1 MEEDKLDLVL
11 VPLGLLLL
19 AVYHVWLLRAVL
31 KHPTRTVIG
40 LNAESRHQ
48 WVFSMMSG
56 IDIVGCR
63 ESVIEFLGAGITL
76 TLAEVVIR
84 NRIRYFRNRDELY
97 IHLDR
102 NHNLNLVHDKKR
114 MVHVL
119 SMKSMFQ
126 DPLKNGVLAVQ
137 TIRNNI
143 MASTLL
149 ATVAITLSSL
159 ISVFV
164 SSSSDSGSTTSK
176 IVYGNKSHLL
186 ASIKYFTILLCF
198 LVAFL
203 CNVQSIR
210 YYAHVSFLVTLPSS
224 AGNVESVEYVARNL
238 NRASYFWSLGLR
250 AFYLS
255 FPLLLWIF
263 GPIPCF
269 ACCCFMSCLLYFL
282 DTTSSFTRQLHRS
295 SFKED
300 TMKAGDLG
308 PIGQYS

>member
-1 MEEDKLDLVL
+1 MEEDKLDLFL
-11 VPLGLLLL
+11 VPLGLILL
-19 AVYHVWLLRAVL
+19 ALYHVWLLRTVL

-40 LNAESRHQ
+40 INAESRHK
-48 WVFSMMSG
+48 WVFSMMS
-56 IDIVGCR
+56 
-63 ESVIEFLGAGITL
+63 
-76 TLAEVVIR
+76 
-84 NRIRYFRNRDELY
+84 
-97 IHLDR
+97 
-102 NHNLNLVHDKKR
+102 
-114 MVHVL
+114 
-119 SMKSMFQ
+119 

-164 SSSSDSGSTTSK
+164 SSSSDTGNSASK
-176 IVYGNKSHLL
+176 IVYGNKSPLL
-186 ASIKYFTILLCF
+186 SSIKYFSILLCF

-210 YYAHVSFLVTLPSS
+210 YYAHVSFLVTVPSS
-224 AGNVESVEYVARNL
+224 AGSMESVEYVARNL

-263 GPIPCF
+263 GPIPLF
-269 ACCCFMSCLLYFL
+269 SCCCFLSCLLYFL

-300 TMKAGDLG
+300 TMKAGD
-308 PIGQYS
+308 PESIDHSS

>member
-19 AVYHVWLLRAVL
+19 ALYHAWLLRTVL
-31 KHPTRTVIG
+31 KHPTGTVIG
-40 LNAESRHQ
+40 LNAESRHK
-48 WVFSMMSG
+48 WVFSMMS
-56 IDIVGCR
+56 
-63 ESVIEFLGAGITL
+63 
-76 TLAEVVIR
+76 
-84 NRIRYFRNRDELY
+84 
-97 IHLDR
+97 
-102 NHNLNLVHDKKR
+102 
-114 MVHVL
+114 
-119 SMKSMFQ
+119 

-164 SSSSDSGSTTSK
+164 SSISDTGNAASK
-176 IVYGNKSHLL
+176 IVYGNKSPLL
-186 ASIKYFTILLCF
+186 SSIKYFSILLCF

-224 AGNVESVEYVARNL
+224 AGNMESVEYVARNL

-269 ACCCFMSCLLYFL
+269 PAAASCHVFSISW
-282 DTTSSFTRQLHRS
+282 TQQAASHVNFTEAHSRR
-295 SFKED
+295 
-300 TMKAGDLG
+300 TR
-308 PIGQYS
+308 

>member
-1 MEEDKLDLVL
+1 MEEDKLDFLL

-48 WVFSMMSG
+48 WVFSMMSECDCPLISPRSIPG
-56 IDIVGCR
+56 L
-63 ESVIEFLGAGITL
+63 EYE
-76 TLAEVVIR
+76 
-84 NRIRYFRNRDELY
+84 
-97 IHLDR
+97 
-102 NHNLNLVHDKKR
+102 
-114 MVHVL
+114 
-119 SMKSMFQ
+119 

-186 ASIKYFTILLCF
+186 SSIKYFSILLCF

-269 ACCCFMSCLLYFL
+269 ACCCLMSCLLYFL